1 MMNGHFLPLAFLGP
15 IGGPELI
22 LILMVLAVLVGIPVI
37 VLVVLALN
45 KPGKTPP
52 PAMMAPPLP
61 PPAGPQARLRELE
74 ALKAQGLISE
84 AEYLAKR
91 EKIVGEI

>member
-1 MMNGHFLPLAFLGP
+1 MMNGLFLPLAFLGP

-45 KPGKTPP
+45 KPANPP
-52 PAMMAPPLP
+52 PSAMMAPPP
-61 PPAGPQARLRELE
+61 PPPSGPQARLRELE
-74 ALKAQGLISE
+74 ALRTQGLITE
-84 AEYLAKR
+84 EEYLAKR
-91 EKIVGEI
+91 ERIMGKI